1 MLLYNFLNKTSVS
14 NYTLKFIKNNHQ
26 KNTRKIK
33 FLKIIVNK
41 SSFKF
46 KKSREQY
53 ALKHSINKTFFKGIL
68 LFSKLFEFFI
78 LFYTNFTNTFIVKIN
93 KKETF
98 NLKEI

>member
-1 MLLYNFLNKTSVS
+1 MLYNFLNKTSIS

-26 KNTRKIK
+26 KNIRKIK
-33 FLKIIVNK
+33 FLKIIVKK

-53 ALKHSINKTFFKGIL
+53 ALKNNINITFFKSIL
-68 LFSKLFEFFI
+68 LFSKLFEFFF
-78 LFYTNFTNTFIVKIN
+78 LFYTNFTNTFNLKIN

-98 NLKEI
+98 NLKY